1 MTALVKS
8 RNYIAQFVILIAIVG
23 CASAPKV
30 RVDKDSHVNF
40 ANYKTF
46 AWFEPQAATKDQPK
60 TDSLV
65 SQRVRST
72 VIAAMQSKG
81 YSLAEA
87 QPDFRVSYV
96 LNVYERPKESGMR
109 LGVGAGGGSGN
120 VAGGVGLSIP
130 IGKRT
135 EFVGAMTI
143 DIIDGKRNSQVWTGS
158 YEMIVKSRDISD
170 TDASKLVGTI
180 LAKYP

>member
-1 MTALVKS
+1 MTAFVKF
-8 RNYIAQFVILIAIVG
+8 RNHISQVVILVLAVG
-23 CASAPKV
+23 CASEPKV
-30 RVDKDSHVNF
+30 RVDKDAHVDF
-40 ANYKTF
+40 ASYKTF
-46 AWFEPQAATKDQPK
+46 AWFEPQAAAKDQPK
-60 TDSLV
+60 TDTLV

-72 VIAAMQSKG
+72 LIAALQSRG
-81 YSLAEA
+81 YSLTEA

-96 LNVYERPKESGMR
+96 LSVYERPKESGMR
-109 LGVGAGGGSGN
+109 LGVGAGGASGN
-120 VAGGVGLSIP
+120 VAGGVGLSVP

-158 YEMIVKSRDISD
+158 YQAIVKSRDISD
-170 TDASKLVGTI
+170 TETDKLVSTI